1 MTKRSRCASMTALR
15 AITKSP
21 VNFVIEAAPA
31 AKSFVIGRRC
41 RCRLHGDRCAAPHG
55 LSSARWQVLG
65 AIAMAPQPLNVPQIA
80 AAMGI
85 TRQGALK
92 QTRLLVAEK
101 MVRLQPN
108 PAHRR
113 SPLHLLTPEGQA
125 AYDAVVGRWPAHARA
140 MARQFDAEE
149 LETGDRCARSGRAVA
164 KLRRR
169 RARRECRSI
178 IPLLNRK
185 EM

>member
-1 MTKRSRCASMTALR
+1 MSAIATAFPFGDVPCAPRAATAAQKLRCTVPG
-15 AITKSP
+15 T
-21 VNFVIEAAPA
+21 VW
-31 AKSFVIGRRC
+31 
-41 RCRLHGDRCAAPHG
+41 GDRFAAPHG

-65 AIAMAPQPLNVPQIA
+65 AIAMAPQPPNVPQIA

-92 QTRLLVAEK
+92 QTRLLVAEG

-113 SPLHLLTPEGQA
+113 SPLHVLTPKGQA
-125 AYDAVVGRWPAHARA
+125 AYDAVVGRWHAHARA

-149 LETGDRCARSGRAVA
+149 LEVVARVLDGLSQSYGGALLAANADQPSG
-164 KLRRR
+164 
-169 RARRECRSI
+169 S
-178 IPLLNRK
+178 
-185 EM
+185 